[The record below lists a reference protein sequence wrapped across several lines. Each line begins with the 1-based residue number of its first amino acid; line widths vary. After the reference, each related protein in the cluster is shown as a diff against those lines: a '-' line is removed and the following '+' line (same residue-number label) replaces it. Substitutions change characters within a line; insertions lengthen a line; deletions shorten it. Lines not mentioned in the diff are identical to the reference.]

1 MPGGTIEFLGRG
13 MWLKIT
19 HYQTPIFRHNLEKV
33 KFYKILVCEFWKSM
47 QDSWVIKCVKIL
59 AEQEAER

>member
-1 MPGGTIEFLGRG
+1 